1 MLMSWETSARYM
13 LKRTRFTLSV
23 PVYANMQPAKL
34 RATYNPISRCIDI
47 SGKYVFPQQNLQ
59 QHIIYDTHLLECNNE
74 EHAVSRI
81 LAERELA
88 KNAESVVWFSE
99 CCPKK

>member
-1 MLMSWETSARYM
+1 MSWETSARYI
-13 LKRTRFTLSV
+13 LKTTRFSLSV
-23 PVYANMQPAKL
+23 PVFANMQPSKL

-47 SGKYVFPQQNLQ
+47 NGRYVLPPQNLR
-59 QHIIYDTHLLECNNE
+59 HSIIYDTQLLECNNE
-74 EHAVSRI
+74 EYAISRI
-81 LAERELA
+81 LAQRELA